1 MFLVNS
7 CLGLFSAAHSREHPF
22 SRSYGVNL
30 PSSLT
35 TLLPLALEFSSYLP
49 VSVCGTGILYIHK
62 AFLACF
68 HACFPTK
75 LRSLS
80 PGATIARVTHFLSV
94 PLLKYFDGY
103 GISTVCASATPLGLT
118 LAPDLPGADEPSS
131 KNLRL
136 SAMQI
141 LTVFSLLIPAFSL
154 VYRPRPLPLS
164 LHPVYDAPL
173 PNALLHCLSFG
184 AWF

>member
-1 MFLVNS
+1 MLNS
-7 CLGLFSAAHSREHPF
+7 RLDLFSAAHSREHPF

-75 LRSLS
+75 FRSLS
-80 PGATIARVTHFLSV
+80 PGATNARVMPFQGV
-94 PLLKYFDGY
+94 PLLKSFGGY
-103 GISTVCASATPLGLT
+103 GISTVCASATPLGLA
-118 LAPDLPGADEPSS
+118 LAPGLPGADEPSS
-131 KNLRL
+131 RNLRF
-136 SAMQI
+136 SANMI
-141 LTVFSLLIPAFSL
+141 LTHFALLIPAFSL
-154 VYRPRPLPLS
+154 E
-164 LHPVYDAPL
+164 
-173 PNALLHCLSFG
+173 
-184 AWF
+184 